1 MMTTLIRLQAEIKS
15 LEERCA
21 FLEGEIEKLTK
32 ELDRVR
38 KKPLQEEK

>member
-1 MMTTLIRLQAEIKS
+1 MLTTLIRLQAEIKS

-38 KKPLQEEK
+38 KQPLQKKE